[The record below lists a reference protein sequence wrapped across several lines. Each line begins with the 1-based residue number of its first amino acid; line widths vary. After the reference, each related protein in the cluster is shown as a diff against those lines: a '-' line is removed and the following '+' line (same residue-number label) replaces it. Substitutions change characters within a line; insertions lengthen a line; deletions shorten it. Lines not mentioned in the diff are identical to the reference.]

1 MRSLALLFCA
11 LLLGATAAAR
21 ADSLADLRLP
31 SSTVPGCVNHWGPF
45 GTGSGI
51 AEPTCEGK
59 AARAEWNEHATAI
72 NAASDIL
79 ARAANFPDKAA
90 PLAII
95 GALDACAAAVDAM
108 ARLYHPAPSAP
119 HDDAAVVAWMRT
131 SLEQSKLPSPVT
143 IGDGFRAVAT
153 GLARPGLRH
162 QERNTLYGL
171 AAMFASRESV
181 LAAERGAEVER
192 RTDNAV
198 RAAHFAA
205 LKAAENAESGHPQ
218 RDAGTAIAAAA
229 GPGHPALA
237 QRQTAQLVQS
247 LAAHPDQGRY
257 RARTARALAAIP
269 GTLLGIL
276 GLAVI
281 LVVVGFR
288 SLVDRLGTRG
298 AVGFSLLLLVALP
311 VSWLPLALLHAVTGW
326 PGAMWLGFLLWLALA
341 VVLLALGPLL
351 LPGRLRRGWAILF
364 TPAPPTTHG
373 SAYFGAASD
382 AAARGHLKPAAPAE
396 LVCPRRPAKPAA
408 RPRPLL
414 SRRPYP
420 DLRSDRRR
428 QGYRRGDPEP
438 ARLSRFRLCARSQE
452 PAPAK
457 AGGENYAVA
466 ARARRASGQ
475 DVFLIDPFAIT
486 GAASHALN
494 LLDTL
499 DPDHPDVV
507 SRAGTLAD
515 MLVVRSGFESEPHW
529 NDTAR
534 DLLRGFLVHVAG
546 LPAGQRNMA
555 ELRAILTA
563 PEDQFAEILAD
574 MLAAP
579 ERGGQ
584 SLVSRTAATHLSRP
598 ERERGSVLS
607 TAQRHTAW
615 LDDPR
620 LCAALSGSDFSLHD
634 LKRRPMTVYLAIPPD
649 RLRAS
654 LGFVRGFIGLAL
666 HVMTAVPG
674 RPSHRVAFF
683 LDEFGQLGRLDAL
696 VDGLTLMRGYGV
708 QLWLFVQDLSQLKA
722 VYPRWQSF
730 LANTSQQY
738 FGTADYDTAHYISNA
753 HDRVRDRQP
762 LAPHQP
768 AVQTRDLDRRQ
779 RPAPDRPTL
788 VDPRRDHA
796 PRTRPPDRHDRRR
809 AALPARAPRL
819 PLRPRLRRPR
829 RPQPDALPRRR
840 AVRGPLHADLGS
852 RFGRRST
859 ASATTRSLR
868 VGKRNIDEGPRCSAL
883 ATYITS

>member
-79 ARAANFPDKAA
+79 ARAANFPDEAA

-131 SLEQSKLPSPVT
+131 SLEQAKLPSPVT

-281 LVVVGFR
+281 LMVVGFR
-288 SLVDRLGTRG
+288 RLVDRLGTRG

-382 AAARGHLKPAAPAE
+382 AAARGHLKPAAPANSFA
-396 LVCPRRPAKPAA
+396 LGDLPNLRHCHGRFYHDGHILTCAPTGAGKGIGAVIPN
-408 RPRPLL
+408 LL
-414 SRRPYP
+414 DYP
-420 DLRSDRRR
+420 GSAFVLDL
-428 QGYRRGDPEP
+428 
-438 ARLSRFRLCARSQE
+438 
-452 PAPAK
+452 K
-457 AGGENYAVA
+457 GENYAVT
-466 ARARRASGQ
+466 ARARRQVGQ
-475 DVFLIDPFAIT
+475 DVFVIDPFAMT
-486 GAASHALN
+486 GAAGHALN
-494 LLDTL
+494 WLDTL

-507 SRAGTLAD
+507 GRAGTLAD

-546 LPAGQRNMA
+546 LPAGHRSMA

-563 PEDQFAEILAD
+563 PEDRFAEILAD

-584 SLVSRTAATHLSRP
+584 SLVSRAAAIHLGRP

-620 LCAALSGSDFSLHD
+620 LCAALARSDFSLHD

-649 RLRAS
+649 RLRTS

-666 HVMTAVPG
+666 DAMTAVSG
-674 RPSHRVAFF
+674 RPAHRVAFF

-696 VDGLTLMRGYGV
+696 VDSLTLMRGYGA

-738 FGTADYDTAHYISNA
+738 FGIADYDTAHYISNA
-753 HDRVRDRQP
+753 LGQFTIAFETANRSRHTSQTFKPGTHTDGSGEHRHGRSLLTPDEIMR
-762 LAPHQP
+762 LGP
-768 AVQTRDLDRRQ
+768 ARPIVMIAGEPPYLLDRLDYRAD
-779 RPAPDRPTL
+779 PAFASRSDPNPMHFPT
-788 VDPRRDHA
+788 
-796 PRTRPPDRHDRRR
+796 
-809 AALPARAPRL
+809 AA
-819 PLRPRLRRPR
+819 
-829 RPQPDALPRRR
+829 Q
-840 AVRGPLHADLGS
+840 
-852 RFGRRST
+852 
-859 ASATTRSLR
+859 
-868 VGKRNIDEGPRCSAL
+868 
-883 ATYITS
+883 